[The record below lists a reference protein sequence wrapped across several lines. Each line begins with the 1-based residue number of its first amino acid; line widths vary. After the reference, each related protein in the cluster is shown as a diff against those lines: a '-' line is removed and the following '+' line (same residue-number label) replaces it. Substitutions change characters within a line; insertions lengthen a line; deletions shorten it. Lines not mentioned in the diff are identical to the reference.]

1 MIAAEGLPV
10 RTTTRLLGVTESGYH
25 TWRTRPPSPGTLH
38 HTWLTRLITVI
49 HTTTG
54 GTHGYRRIHH
64 TLTHHYNI
72 TVSHSTVELL
82 MRRAGI
88 HGRPTGNHPFPKG
101 TGT

>member
-25 TWRTRPPSPGTLH
+25 TWRTRPPSPRTLH

-54 GTHGYRRIHH
+54 GTYGYRRIHH

-88 HGRPTGNHPFPKG
+88 HGRPTGDHPFPKG